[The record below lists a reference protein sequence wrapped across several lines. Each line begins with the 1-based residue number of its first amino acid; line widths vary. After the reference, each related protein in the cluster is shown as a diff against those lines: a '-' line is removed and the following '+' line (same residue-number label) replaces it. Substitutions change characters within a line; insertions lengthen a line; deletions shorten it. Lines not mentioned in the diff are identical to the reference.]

1 MEIPLISIGI
11 GISPDVFDIGN
22 FVLTWHGF
30 LTFIAV
36 SVAVVLVGRWSKK
49 EGLDTDAV
57 YSVAVWAIIGGI
69 LGARL
74 LHVIDFWNSFYR
86 HDILKVFEIWSGG
99 ISIYGAILGGFA
111 FGAGYILVRNHPR
124 FLALWNSLGAK
135 LERAPLPSVGR
146 MADIAAPAL
155 LIGMALGRIGDII
168 NGEHF
173 AKTSDLPWAF
183 TYSHSDT
190 AALYASNRLNSLT
203 PTHPAVVYE
212 MLWDIAVLALI
223 WPLRNRLRPH
233 GMLFALYLGVYSLG
247 KFFVHFLRLDKE
259 WAIGLAEAQF
269 IAIIVLAV
277 TVPLLLLKGQFVREG
292 PSNRA
297 QHAAT
302 GSKK

>member
-1 MEIPLISIGI
+1 MEIPLMGIRIGMD
-11 GISPDVFDIGN
+11 PDMFDIGN

-30 LTFIAV
+30 MTFI
-36 SVAVVLVGRWSKK
+36 SVALAVVLVGRWAKK

-74 LHVIDFWNSFYR
+74 VHVIDFWNSFYR
-86 HDILKVFEIWSGG
+86 HDLLKIVQIWSGG

-111 FGAGYILVRNHPR
+111 LGGGYILLRNHPR

-135 LERAPLPSVGR
+135 LQKAPLPSVGR
-146 MADIAAPAL
+146 LADITAPAL

-173 AKTSDLPWAF
+173 AKTTDYPWAL
-183 TYSHSDT
+183 TYSHPDT
-190 AALYASNRLNSLT
+190 AALYASNGLNSLT

-247 KFFVHFLRLDKE
+247 KFFIHFLRMDKE
-259 WAIGLAEAQF
+259 WVVGLTEAQI
-269 IAIIVLAV
+269 IAIILLAV
-277 TVPLLLLKGQFVREG
+277 TVPLLLLKAQFVREA
-292 PSNRA
+292 PAARA
-297 QHAAT
+297 PRAGA
-302 GSKK
+302 GGKG